1 MNDGD
6 AAAAAAS
13 GGLLGDIILDA
24 VARHGDAI
32 AFIDRDGETSYRAFG
47 RMVARALHRLD
58 ELGLDRGAT
67 VAQISENCTRQYA
80 LMAAAY
86 IGGYRSLTLHAMGG
100 REDQL
105 YILEDSGAQVL
116 VGGPGKIADAAMLA
130 RDAAIAC
137 VAHEDDDAVDPFWTA
152 GDAPA
157 ALPARAVGEAEDIVR
172 LAYTGGTTGRPKGV
186 MLSNRALVTNTLMAL
201 ARIDFPSEI
210 RFLCPAPIS
219 HGAGSIV
226 LPTLVRGGTVILQRG
241 FSAAGFAEAA
251 RDHRATVSWMVPTMI
266 GALLDDPD
274 LPTGAL
280 GTLETL
286 IYSGAPMEPARV
298 LEALDRF
305 GEIFVQCYGQSEAPN
320 TILILDK
327 GEHRAAPDAAGRPF
341 PGIEVRLLDE
351 KDGVGEIA
359 VRGPLVMSGYLGM
372 AEESAKTLEG
382 GWLRTG
388 DLGRVGE
395 DGLYRIVG
403 RAKDMIISGG
413 FNVFPAEVEAVIARD
428 AAVAAVAVFG
438 LPDPKWGERVTALVV
453 PRAGHDIDA
462 ERLRD
467 AVRAA
472 KGAVHVPKAIH
483 ITDDLPKTGLGKPDK
498 VAMRRIYSEGGS
510 EGAPSAE

>member
-1 MNDGD
+1 MTQGD

-24 VARHGDAI
+24 IAQHRDAVAFVD
-32 AFIDRDGETSYRAFG
+32 DSGETSYREFG
-47 RMVARALHRLD
+47 VMVAQAIEQLKR
-58 ELGLDRGAT
+58 LGLPRGAT
-67 VAQISENCTRQYA
+67 IAQISDNCTRQYA

-86 IGGYRSLTLHAMGG
+86 IGGFRSLTLHAMGG

-105 YILEDSGAQVL
+105 YILENSGAQIL
-116 VGGPGKIADAAMLA
+116 VGGPGKIADAARLA
-130 RDAAIAC
+130 GEVDIAC
-137 VAHEDDDAVDPFWTA
+137 YAHQDDEFVEPFWSGIEA
-152 GDAPA
+152 SPV
-157 ALPARAVGEAEDIVR
+157 LPARAIGDAEDIVR

-201 ARIDFPSEI
+201 ARIDFPAEI

-241 FSAAGFAEAA
+241 FSVSGFAEAA
-251 RDHRATVSWMVPTMI
+251 REYRATVSWMVPTMI
-266 GALLDDPD
+266 GALLDAAD
-274 LPTGAL
+274 LPAGAL
-280 GTLETL
+280 GSLETL

-298 LEALDRF
+298 REALDRF
-305 GEIFVQCYGQSEAPN
+305 GEILVQCYGQSEAPN
-320 TILILDK
+320 TILVLDK
-327 GEHRAAPDAAGRPF
+327 AEHRAAPDAAGRPF
-341 PGIEVRLLDE
+341 PGIEVRLLDA
-351 KDGVGEIA
+351 KDGIGEIA

-372 AEESAKTLEG
+372 TEESAKTLSG

-388 DLGRVGE
+388 DLGRIGE

-438 LPDPKWGERVTALVV
+438 IPDRKWGEQVTALVV
-453 PRAGHDIDA
+453 PRAGHEINAD
-462 ERLRD
+462 RLRD
-467 AVRAA
+467 AVREA

-483 ITDDLPKTGLGKPDK
+483 IKDELPKTGLGKPDK
-498 VAMRRIYSEGGS
+498 VAMRRLYSEGD
-510 EGAPSAE
+510 PSAE